1 MKKLNNK
8 GAAMI
13 SVLVATV
20 FIAIIATTL
29 LYMAYLNYL
38 TKAVRNA
45 SNDNFYTCEYALDD
59 LATSLQQMAAET
71 DSPDAA
77 ILKITQACTDSG
89 AAVSTSYNGAK
100 VASIIKL
107 ANQLADI
114 SVSSNV
120 PTGTKNFIVSA
131 NSVTLKGLVITS
143 QSKDDADPYKA
154 SITTDLTLTFN
165 ASSEGGM
172 DVNDFSVIGDDT
184 INWSGGGVMVM
195 AGNIFMRSRGWLQEH
210 VSYDASEPNK
220 AIVDNYG
227 DPTNTNEYQTKPQ
240 TNAIVCGDISGSGTN
255 GDVLSLTGDRGI
267 IVGNVVVA
275 NGGLLTITGNINVIG
290 NIYVVGGGTL
300 MCSGNLQCSGYV
312 FVSSGGIIKGVTNKS
327 EIINNSMNISF
338 LVDKDKAGT
347 GICSNLFETFYLV
360 YLNSSNEPIVVPFS
374 GELERQT
381 HINAGDENV
390 CTKGF
395 ETCTTLG
402 YMVHV
407 MTSTDDYRV
416 MATSSGV
423 NVAYNSQNTLN
434 AASDFGGNPTLF
446 FSFRNGVNMSK
457 LQMQTSLGETTM
469 LSVAPIY
476 NTGTYQ
482 NGIRMSHMSDADYDY
497 AKGMLLPLKQPSFGT
512 LLDVKKLNSDGT
524 LGSSTTNYSPKTTL
538 SFATGLASGEMQTI
552 INNYKNGSLTS
563 GQYVYEYSVGVGTT
577 KEEKRYAVY
586 NNGTLYLPAGY
597 LIRPD
602 AGEYITQIFNS
613 ISSEVS
619 PTNTNITYDNWKKND
634 A

>member
-1 MKKLNNK
+1 
-8 GAAMI
+8 MI
-13 SVLVATV
+13 SVLIATV

-29 LYMAYLNYL
+29 LYMAYLNFL
-38 TKAVRNA
+38 TKSVRNA

-59 LATSLQQMAAET
+59 LATSLQQIAAEQ
-71 DSPDAA
+71 DSPDTA
-77 ILKITQACTDSG
+77 ISKITYACTGS
-89 AAVSTSYNGAK
+89 AVSVSGRYDGAK
-100 VASIIKL
+100 VASILKI

-120 PTGTKNFIVSA
+120 PVGTNNYIVSA
-131 NSVTLKGLVITS
+131 NSITLKGLVITS
-143 QSKDDADPYKA
+143 ESKDDADPYKA
-154 SITTDLTLTFN
+154 TITTDLTLTFN
-165 ASSEGGM
+165 SSSEGGM

-195 AGNIFMRSRGWLQEH
+195 AGNIFMRSRGWLEEH
-210 VSYDASEPNK
+210 VTYDASEPNK
-220 AIVDNYG
+220 GIVDNYF
-227 DPTNTNEYQTKPQ
+227 DDTTANKNEYSLKPQ

-275 NGGLLTITGNINVIG
+275 SGGLLTITGNINVIG

-300 MCSGNLQCSGYV
+300 MCSGNLQCSGNV
-312 FVSSGGIIKGVTNKS
+312 FVSPGSIIKGVDDVAN
-327 EIINNSMNISF
+327 IINRSMNISF

-347 GICSNLFETFYLV
+347 GICSNLFEKFYIV
-360 YLNSSNEPIVVPFS
+360 YPNSSGKTVVAPFS
-374 GELERQT
+374 GELERQV
-381 HINAGDENV
+381 HINDGDADS
-390 CTKGF
+390 CSKGY

-402 YMVHV
+402 YMRHV
-407 MTSTDDYRV
+407 LICNPDIDNHKDLQTS
-416 MATSSGV
+416 GGI
-423 NVAYNSQNTLN
+423 NVAINSDNTLN
-434 AASDFGGNPTLF
+434 ASSSFGGRPTLF
-446 FSFRNGVNMSK
+446 FNFRNGYSGNGHRLEV
-457 LQMQTSLGETTM
+457 QTSLGDTTM
-469 LSVAPIY
+469 MSIGPIY

-482 NGIRMSHMSDADYDY
+482 NGIRMSHMSDEAYAY
-497 AKGMLLPLKQPSFGT
+497 AKTMLLPLKSPSFSN
-512 LLDVKKLNSDGT
+512 LLDVRELKIDGT
-524 LGSSTTNYSPKTTL
+524 LGNEVSDITPNVTL
-538 SFATGLASGEMQTI
+538 SFASGLSDGEMQTI
-552 INNYKNGSLTS
+552 IDNYKNGTL
-563 GQYVYEYSVGVGTT
+563 GADQYVYEYTVGVGTS

-586 NNGTLYLPAGY
+586 NSGKLYLPAGY